1 MGVKA
6 LALLWGFAE
15 ATLFFVVPEVLITW
29 VALDR
34 LRLAL
39 DACLLALAGALVGGV
54 LMYSWGA
61 ARNDQAVAAVDLVPA
76 VSHDMLAAVARTLE
90 ERGPSA
96 MIPGAFIG
104 RPYKAYAVQ
113 APGAGIGLAAF
124 MLATVPA
131 RLLRFVLAALMT
143 NGLARLAAPWPEGR
157 RRALLIGFWLTL
169 YALFWTLMPN

>member
-1 MGVKA
+1 MGVRA
-6 LALLWGFAE
+6 LALAWGFAE

-34 LRLAL
+34 LRRAL
-39 DACLLALAGALVGGV
+39 SACLFALAGALVGGA
-54 LMYSWGA
+54 LMFTWGA
-61 ARNDQAVAAVDLVPA
+61 IRHAQAVAVVDLVPA
-76 VSHDMLAAVARTLE
+76 VSSDMLAAVAQTLE
-90 ERGPSA
+90 ERGASA

-124 MLATVPA
+124 LLATVPA
-131 RLLRFVLAALMT
+131 RLLRFVLAALVT
-143 NGLARLAAPWPEGR
+143 NGLARLAGAWPEGR
-157 RRALLIGFWLTL
+157 RRALLVCFWVTL